1 MSSDGPVFP
10 IAAPLASS
18 LLRGQCN
25 PFLVTSF
32 IQHRGGPHPIFYPA
46 VEVVNPDQRL
56 HGLQRCK
63 QAFHRG
69 QMQELVRAEC
79 TVHGL
84 ARVRAA
90 NPFGETWV
98 AL

>member
-1 MSSDGPVFP
+1 MSSDGPEFP

-32 IQHRGGPHPIFYPA
+32 IQHCGGPHPIFYPA

-56 HGLQRCK
+56 HGLQ
-63 QAFHRG
+63 
-69 QMQELVRAEC
+69 LVRALVLGVLKLIEY
-79 TVHGL
+79 L
-84 ARVRAA
+84 Y
-90 NPFGETWV
+90 
-98 AL
+98 